1 LKLLGLFM
9 RFTVYKRAWESQ
21 NILRGAGGG
30 RPFASPVSN
39 PIDNFQLANCR
50 KSLIIK
56 GKSPVSTRKIVRLFM
71 MYLLYLILTTV

>member
-1 LKLLGLFM
+1 LKLLGLFV
-9 RFTVYKRAWESQ
+9 RFTVYMIVWESQ
-21 NILRGAGGG
+21 NILLGWGGG

-56 GKSPVSTRKIVRLFM
+56 EKSPVFTRKIVRLFM
-71 MYLLYLILTTV
+71 V